1 MVEQLAAAEYA
12 FGVRHQKVQQFEFAA
27 TAFDIR
33 PVCRYALG
41 FRIQLQPAG
50 RMPRIAR
57 RNTPQPRMNTR
68 HQFARRK
75 RLGQIIV
82 RALRKAQFFV
92 RIFAAR
98 GEQDN
103 RQRGGGGLAAQFGN
117 PRHTVA
123 IGQHPV
129 QHHQIGQAGAQDVGS
144 SLHVLRAAH
153 VKARLLQVECNQRL
167 NRQFVFHHQNPCFTH
182 KPTVLLPAA
191 F

>member
-1 MVEQLAAAEYA
+1 MVEQLAAAEHA

-27 TAFDIR
+27 AAFYIR
-33 PVCRYALG
+33 PVRRDALG
-41 FRIQLQPAG
+41 FRIQLQPAC
-50 RMPRIAR
+50 RTPRIAR
-57 RNTPQPRMNTR
+57 RRTSQPRMNTR

-75 RLGQIIV
+75 RLGQVIV
-82 RALRKAQFFV
+82 RALCKAQFFV
-92 RIFAAR
+92 GIFAAC

-103 RQRGGGGLAAQFGN
+103 RQGGGGGLAAQFGN

-144 SLHVLRAAH
+144 SLHILRAAH
-153 VKARLLQVECNQRL
+153 LKAGFLQVECNQRL
-167 NRQFVFHHQNPCFTH
+167 NRQFVFHHQNPCFIH
-182 KPTVLLPAA
+182 KPAALLPAA